1 MQRTSYIQFISLA
14 LSTSQCWPIS
24 CRNCGY
30 IVRILSCLPR
40 WHRTVD
46 RHQVDIVSTS
56 YCLHHRHCRDRNVD
70 QQRGEIVC
78 VYCMPSW
85 LHRRHCIVD
94 WHRANIISTPYLYYR
109 LRCIR
114 LRNIC
119 NVLVN
124 NVNSLSVQ
132 HHIQCDVDN
141 VDNVNVKEIST
152 KSII

>member
-56 YCLHHRHCRDRNVD
+56 YCLHHRHCRDCNVD
-70 QQRGEIVC
+70 QQRGEIVYILYAFLFTSSIL
-78 VYCMPSW
+78 YCW
-85 LHRRHCIVD
+85 LT
-94 WHRANIISTPYLYYR
+94 S
-109 LRCIR
+109 
-114 LRNIC
+114 
-119 NVLVN
+119 
-124 NVNSLSVQ
+124 SK
-132 HHIQCDVDN
+132 HHIYTVSLLSSSMYTLKKYLQCTC
-141 VDNVNVKEIST
+141 KQCKLIIGST
-152 KSII
+152 SYTVRCRQRRQC